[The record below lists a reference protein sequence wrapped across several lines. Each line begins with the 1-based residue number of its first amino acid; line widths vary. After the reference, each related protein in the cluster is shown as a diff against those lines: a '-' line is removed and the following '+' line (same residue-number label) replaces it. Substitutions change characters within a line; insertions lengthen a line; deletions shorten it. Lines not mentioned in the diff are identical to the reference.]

1 MKYKL
6 HGIVT
11 VLNLFKHSNLFTHED
26 KKRKKKHFKLVP
38 RKCLAMYITRVD
50 PEKKERKRKGKNTA

>member
-26 KKRKKKHFKLVP
+26 KKKKEHFKLAP